1 MGMTVKQLADSLG
14 VSKTAIRKRFTDEFR
29 TNYVQ
34 TTEKGILVIDD
45 NGCKL
50 IAETLQTTA
59 KQIPETVETNSE
71 RFAET
76 LQTTANQIPET
87 VQTTIT
93 TLQQHNTLLSEQ
105 LAIKDKQIAAQQEQ
119 IKTLMESLSNST
131 TAVINGQ
138 VLQLAASQKQ
148 LTDKSEC
155 SEDIEAPIPRKHF
168 WQRWFNKK

>member
-1 MGMTVKQLADSLG
+1 MTVKQLADTLG
-14 VSKTAIRKRFTDEFR
+14 VSKTTIRKRFTDEFR
-29 TNYVQ
+29 ANHLKTN
-34 TTEKGILVIDD
+34 ENGILVIDD

-59 KQIPETVETNSE
+59 
-71 RFAET
+71 
-76 LQTTANQIPET
+76 NQIPET
-87 VQTTIT
+87 AETTENMLLETLQTTIT

-105 LAIKDKQIAAQQEQ
+105 LAVKDKQIAAQQEQ
-119 IKTLMESLSNST
+119 IKTLTESLSNST

-155 SEDIEAPIPRKHF
+155 SEDIEAPIPRSHF